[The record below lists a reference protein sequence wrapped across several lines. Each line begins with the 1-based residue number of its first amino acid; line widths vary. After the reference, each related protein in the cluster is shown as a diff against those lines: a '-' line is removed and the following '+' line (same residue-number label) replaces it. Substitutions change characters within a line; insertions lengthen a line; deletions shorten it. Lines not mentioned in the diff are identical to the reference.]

1 MEISFQ
7 EWDKLFKEKQRM
19 KKAMTNTQ
27 NCVQDDTAVVV
38 NNNDAAMVTAPILS
52 GSPVREAF
60 KNLREV
66 LRTPLPLSDANLIK
80 PPSPK
85 PEISLS
91 TTQKEKI
98 SARLGR
104 LIQSELSSA
113 LRNYEVKDT
122 DLVAGFW
129 DKFTAEDKECF
140 GTDLAKTV
148 TDQLRSQKR
157 IFASSYSYLDVMEE
171 EHFQDFERVIQ
182 QTFLTLVSAPINCE
196 HWEGNST
203 LLPSEV
209 SFLALVPGA
218 VKHMGDPY
226 CFDYNYYAL
235 GRLIVWEVLGKDAE
249 DKEPMKEMVA
259 DQVSPAMGQE
269 AQLE

>member
-1 MEISFQ
+1 
-7 EWDKLFKEKQRM
+7 
-19 KKAMTNTQ
+19 
-27 NCVQDDTAVVV
+27 
-38 NNNDAAMVTAPILS
+38 
-52 GSPVREAF
+52 
-60 KNLREV
+60 
-66 LRTPLPLSDANLIK
+66 
-80 PPSPK
+80 
-85 PEISLS
+85 
-91 TTQKEKI
+91 
-98 SARLGR
+98 
-104 LIQSELSSA
+104 
-113 LRNYEVKDT
+113 
-122 DLVAGFW
+122 
-129 DKFTAEDKECF
+129 
-140 GTDLAKTV
+140 
-148 TDQLRSQKR
+148 
-157 IFASSYSYLDVMEE
+157 MEE

-226 CFDYNYYAL
+226 YFDYNYYAL